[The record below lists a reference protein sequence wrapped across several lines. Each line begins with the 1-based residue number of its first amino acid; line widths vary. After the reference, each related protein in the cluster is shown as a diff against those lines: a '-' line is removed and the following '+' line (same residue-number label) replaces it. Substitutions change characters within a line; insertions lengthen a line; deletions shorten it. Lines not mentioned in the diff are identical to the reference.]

1 MSKLKKALAKADEN
15 RGFDS
20 HRVVGGSI
28 KPAAPDRLKSV
39 QIEKAKSKL
48 DISYSK
54 TKIQKIDN
62 HVLRNG
68 KIFSHFHDAETI
80 DQIKALRTQILNSLD
95 KLHGNSFL
103 VTSANPGE
111 GKTFTSIN
119 LGISI
124 AQELQRTALIV
135 DCDLKDHAKKQHK
148 QFAQDFFGLDIT
160 KGLSDYLLGNAEI
173 TEILLNPGIERL
185 VIVPAGKTLSN
196 SAELLSSPKM
206 AALVDDFKNRYPS
219 DRIIIYDCSALLAH
233 TDSLVL
239 SRYVDGILLVVE
251 EKRTTTEQ
259 IKKAMELLKDKPVI
273 GSIINK
279 MRYGDTDKHR

>member
-1 MSKLKKALAKADEN
+1 MSKLKKALAKASES

-20 HRVVGGSI
+20 QKVIRRGI
-28 KPAAPDRLKSV
+28 KPAAPTDLKTDK
-39 QIEKAKSKL
+39 IEHQKPKL

-54 TKIQKIDN
+54 TKVTKIEN
-62 HVLRNG
+62 NVLKKG
-68 KIFSHFHDAETI
+68 KVLSHFYDTEKI
-80 DQIKALRTQILNSLD
+80 DQIKTLRTQILNSLD
-95 KLHGNSFL
+95 KIKGNSFL
-103 VTSANPGE
+103 VTSANPYE

-119 LGISI
+119 LGVSI
-124 AQELQRTALIV
+124 AQEMQRTVLIV
-135 DCDLKDHAKKQHK
+135 DCDLKDHSKKKHK
-148 QFAQDFFGLDIT
+148 QFAQDFFGLSTT

-173 TEILLNPGIERL
+173 SDILLNPGIERL
-185 VIVPAGKTLSN
+185 VIVPAGKTLPN

-239 SRYVDGILLVVE
+239 SKYVDGILLVVE
-251 EKRTTTEQ
+251 EKRTTNDQ
-259 IKKAMELLKDKPVI
+259 IKKVMELLKDKLVI

-279 MRYGDTDKHR
+279 MR

>member
-1 MSKLKKALAKADEN
+1 MSKLKKALVKADEN
-15 RGFDS
+15 RGLDS
-20 HRVVGGSI
+20 QKVIRGSI
-28 KPAAPDRLKSV
+28 KPASPARLKTDEV
-39 QIEKAKSKL
+39 EKQKSKL

-54 TKIQKIDN
+54 TKVQKIEN
-62 HVLRNG
+62 NILKKG
-68 KIFSHFHDAETI
+68 KVISRFYDTEQI
-80 DQIKALRTQILNSLD
+80 DQIKTLRTQILNSLD
-95 KLHGNSFL
+95 KIQGNSFL
-103 VTSANPGE
+103 VTSANPYE

-119 LGISI
+119 LGVSI
-124 AQELQRTALIV
+124 AQEMQRTVLIV
-135 DCDLKDHAKKQHK
+135 DCDLKTHTKKHK

-173 TEILLNPGIERL
+173 TDILLNPGIERL
-185 VIVPAGKTLSN
+185 VIVPAGTTLPN

-233 TDSLVL
+233 TDSLVMTK
-239 SRYVDGILLVVE
+239 YVDGILLVVE
-251 EKRTTTEQ
+251 EKRTSTDQ

-279 MRYGDTDKHR
+279 KR

>member
-1 MSKLKKALAKADEN
+1 MSKLKKALAKASEN
-15 RGFDS
+15 RGFDNQ
-20 HRVVGGSI
+20 RVIRGGI
-28 KPAAPDRLKSV
+28 KPAATANMKTDEV
-39 QIEKAKSKL
+39 EKKNSSL

-54 TKIQKIDN
+54 TKVQKIDN
-62 HVLRNG
+62 NVLRNG
-68 KIFSHFHDAETI
+68 KIFSHFHDAESI

-95 KLHGNSFL
+95 ELHGNSFL

-124 AQELQRTALIV
+124 AQELQRTVLIV
-135 DCDLKDHAKKQHK
+135 DCDLKTHTKKHK
-148 QFAQDFFGLDIT
+148 QFAQDFFGLEIT

-173 TEILLNPGIERL
+173 PEILLNPGIERL
-185 VIVPAGKTLSN
+185 VIVPAGTTLPN

-219 DRIIIYDCSALLAH
+219 ERIIIYDCSALLAH
-233 TDSLVL
+233 TDSLVMTK
-239 SRYVDGILLVVE
+239 YIDGILLVVE
-251 EKRTTTEQ
+251 EKRTSTEQ

-279 MRYGDTDKHR
+279 RR